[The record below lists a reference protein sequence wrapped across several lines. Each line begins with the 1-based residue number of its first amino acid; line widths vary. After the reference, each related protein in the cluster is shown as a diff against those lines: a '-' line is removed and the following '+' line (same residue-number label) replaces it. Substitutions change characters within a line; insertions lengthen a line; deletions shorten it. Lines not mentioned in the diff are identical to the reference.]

1 MKMHNLQEWDT
12 SEIGTLWSSPN
23 GVPISEVTLY
33 CHWTEIAHAM
43 RLHMQFLLCT
53 CDDPLISH
61 IQGVPKVASHV

>member
-33 CHWTEIAHAM
+33 TVIPVNPMLNHYTV
-43 RLHMQFLLCT
+43 L
-53 CDDPLISH
+53 
-61 IQGVPKVASHV
+61 